1 MLVKLSRAI
10 NLCRTPIMGTRTETA
25 TQVIEDRFAAIAE
38 VLEEMR
44 SVYKVDPSVQVT
56 HISAAQTSKV
66 GYYDP
71 SCQPGGGRVESQE
84 EYFGRR

>member
-10 NLCRTPIMGTRTETA
+10 TLCRTPIIGTRTGTA

-44 SVYKVDPSVQVT
+44 EMYRVDPPVRVT
-56 HISAAQTSKV
+56 I
-66 GYYDP
+66 
-71 SCQPGGGRVESQE
+71 
-84 EYFGRR
+84 